1 MNPTDDELEQQ
12 LRMLQ
17 PAEVSPTLKQ
27 GIRRQLARERIWRRM
42 GWLAAL
48 VLITA
53 VVLPVVWP
61 FGQTSALA
69 QALEAAQEAAAQVK
83 TMHATITTIIDAKSQ
98 TFHAWY
104 KRPNRSREESPNG
117 TVTVDDGIRDV
128 TWDPRSRKIVKTQES
143 HQLDASLP
151 ESLRVGQ
158 LQDLRGLFKKLE
170 GRGTLTTTGPTIETV
185 DRQVYGRYEAKF
197 APAPDTGEGLKPF
210 TMVLWFSK
218 SDGLVRRVTR
228 QTGGIPPVDISI
240 AYDVDAPDDLF
251 VIPADLTAPPAEPAA
266 PPPPELVVTTVD
278 EHDQPLAN
286 ARVFFGNESHFD
298 VYRSSADGRVTIPS
312 QPDRLGQHWDRHSEH
327 FVSSFL
333 SNYRMVAESADG
345 KLEDVFTAKGLYIVA
360 TRGFM
365 EIDYGAK
372 QWQLGQT
379 HTSAG
384 LQQHLQYDPASGR
397 LSLRMK
403 LLPKA
408 VVVGRVLQS
417 SGAAFGANHMY
428 AVPLCLVRP
437 LDEQQCFVSC
447 TRMDKPILTQL
458 KPGESFDMYGIYYF
472 PCADD
477 GSFRIEVPAGKPFI
491 LVFQPINTTPPLF
504 PFTYPAKDPKTGRAM
519 PLPQLAPGEV
529 RNLGDIRAPA
539 PDGP

>member
-1 MNPTDDELEQQ
+1 MNPTDDQLEQH

-17 PAEVSPTLKQ
+17 PAEASPTLKQ
-27 GIRRQLARERIWRRM
+27 GIRSQVARARIRRRM
-42 GWLAAL
+42 GWIAAV

-61 FGQTSALA
+61 FGQSSALA
-69 QALEAAQEAAAQVK
+69 QALDAAQEAATQVK

-104 KRPNRSREESPNG
+104 KRPNRSREDLPDG
-117 TVTVDDGIRDV
+117 TVNVDDGIRDV
-128 TWDPRSRKIVKTQES
+128 TWDPRSRTILHTQGS
-143 HQLDASLP
+143 HQLDAPLP

-158 LQDLRGLFKKLE
+158 LQDLRGWFKKLE
-170 GRGTLTTTGPTIETV
+170 GRGTLTAKGPTAETV
-185 DRQVYGRYEAKF
+185 DGQVHGRYEAKF
-197 APAPDTGEGLKPF
+197 TPATDTGDGLKPF

-218 SDGLVRRVTR
+218 SDGLMRRVTR
-228 QTGGIPPVDISI
+228 QTGGNPPVDISI

-251 VIPADLTAPPAEPAA
+251 VIPADLTPPLAEPAA
-266 PPPPELVVTTVD
+266 PAPPELVITTVD

-286 ARVFFGNESHFD
+286 ARVFFGTESHFD

-327 FVSSFL
+327 FVSHFL

-384 LQQHLQYDPASGR
+384 LQQQLQYNPSTGG
-397 LSLRMK
+397 LSLRLK
-403 LLPKA
+403 LLAKA
-408 VVVGRVLQS
+408 VVTGRVLQS
-417 SGAAFGANHMY
+417 TGVAFGPNHMY

-472 PCADD
+472 RCAQD

-491 LVFQPINTTPPLF
+491 LVFQPINTTPPLA
-504 PFTYPAKDPKTGRAM
+504 PWTYPAKDPKTDKAI
-519 PLPQLAPGEV
+519 PLPQLTPGEV
-529 RNLGDIRAPA
+529 RNLGDIRPPA
-539 PDGP
+539 SNKP